1 MLHNKLN
8 AALLGFG
15 FSCVVLL
22 LLFKIHESSTLW
34 ASSCSESDNAALLKK
49 LSQLESHITALPQN
63 FKALTNQNQA
73 DNTAKAKYER
83 LEAEYAVWVK
93 SYTAPNPR
101 HQDFCMKFLTQQG
114 DGNGQFV
121 QDIFVFHNLFKY
133 WPMQGR
139 KGFYVDS
146 GINDAVVHSNTYF
159 FDVCLGWAGL
169 CVEPNEIYHHGIKT
183 ERTCTLIPECISN
196 QETTVLF
203 EKNSGAGKVLGAGGS
218 TQCTTLERMLKRSV
232 NPNQKVVDFWS
243 LDVEGHEITI
253 LSSVDFKRTQVL
265 ALLVE
270 DFWINSRDLNYLMYK
285 NNYKMLQPLGIDSLF
300 TPRDLEE
307 PFEFWYPTRFFEHI
321 EFHQE
326 YRKRNNLPYPL
337 VCA

>member
-1 MLHNKLN
+1 
-8 AALLGFG
+8 
-15 FSCVVLL
+15 
-22 LLFKIHESSTLW
+22 
-34 ASSCSESDNAALLKK
+34 
-49 LSQLESHITALPQN
+49 
-63 FKALTNQNQA
+63 
-73 DNTAKAKYER
+73 
-83 LEAEYAVWVK
+83 
-93 SYTAPNPR
+93 
-101 HQDFCMKFLTQQG
+101 MKFLTQQG

-270 DFWINSRDLNYLMYK
+270 DFWINSRDLDYLLYK
-285 NNYKMLQPLGIDSLF
+285 NGYKKLQPLGIDSLY